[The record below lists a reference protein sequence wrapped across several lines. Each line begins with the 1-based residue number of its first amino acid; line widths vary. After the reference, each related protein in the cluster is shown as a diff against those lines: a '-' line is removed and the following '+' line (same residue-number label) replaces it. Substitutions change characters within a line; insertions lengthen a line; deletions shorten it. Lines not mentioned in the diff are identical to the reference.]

1 MGMVM
6 KEKRSTISSITLF
19 ILTLGL
25 IVSLLTYFFIK
36 NRPENQGINSREE
49 RNEKK
54 KSLTVNTPKALKKSK
69 SSLPKALYI
78 PPETLIEGPKLYF
91 EALKQEIKALKKEK
105 KDEEKPIYHEK
116 EKNHEKVFLSLSRR
130 K

>member
-1 MGMVM
+1 MVM
-6 KEKRSTISSITLF
+6 KEKRTTITSITLL

-36 NRPENQGINSREE
+36 NRPENKRINSIEE

-54 KSLTVNTPKALKKSK
+54 KRLTANTPKALKKSK
-69 SSLPKALYI
+69 SSLTKTLYV
-78 PPETLIEGPKLYF
+78 PPETLMEEPKLYF
-91 EALKQEIKALKKEK
+91 KALKQEIKALKKEK
-105 KDEEKPIYHEK
+105 KTDKEPNYHQE
-116 EKNHEKVFLSLSRR
+116 EKNHKKVFLSLNGR